1 MKSFADIYGILTGTK
16 LPVAYQAFPAD
27 DPPDLPFIV
36 YAEAYSVN
44 FAADGI
50 VYEPGRHINVDLLT
64 RDITAG
70 ADEVEAALTG
80 AGLYW
85 ERTVEW
91 LDDEKIFDITYEV
104 EV

>member
-1 MKSFADIYGILTGTK
+1 MKSFADIYDILTDTG

-64 RDITAG
+64 RSITEG
-70 ADEVEAALTG
+70 ADEVEEALTG
-80 AGLYW
+80 AGIYW